1 MKSKLGSYVIGA
13 ATFNIKI
20 ADVESNKREIIRLIE
35 EAKEKKVNVLV
46 FQELT
51 LTSYTAQDLF
61 FHNELEEKTLK
72 AIDEIKEHVDDS
84 ILVFIGGPF
93 SVLSKR
99 FNVAFALFNKKV
111 VGIVPKSYLP
121 NYNEFYEKRWFKSA
135 FENEEKEVEFGGDKI
150 PFGNDLIFDLGEMKV
165 SCEICEDLWVMKSPS
180 IDHALGG
187 ANVIV
192 NLSASNELIA
202 KKDYRSDLVRM
213 QSAKLYCCYAYCS
226 GSFGESSQ
234 DLVFANHSLIAS
246 SGRMIVDSYDELG
259 LSSAIIDVEKLN
271 NDRNKYSSSFDTEI
285 KKMRYIKLDSSFVS
299 EVLPRQVKYP
309 FVVSDDKKRL
319 ARSKEIINLQAK
331 GLATRLYNS
340 HIEKVVIGISGGL
353 DSTLALLVCLEA
365 FKILK
370 KDRKDILALTL
381 PGFATSSK
389 TLDNALKLME
399 LSGISYEEIAIGEE
413 AKIHLKSLNHPDDV
427 YDVTYENTQAR
438 LRTMILMNYANY
450 HNGIVIGTG
459 DLSELALG
467 FCTYNGDHMSMYGV
481 NCSIPK
487 TLVKTLVKD
496 YGDMNEELR
505 DVLYSI
511 VDTPIS
517 PELVPSKDGKIAQKT
532 EEILGKYDLHDFF
545 LYHFIRNSFSKE
557 KIFELA
563 KATFDDVDEGYI
575 KKTLDLFFKRF
586 FTQQFKRSCIPDG
599 VKVGSVSLSPRGD
612 LRLSSDISYCN
623 SINEE

>member
-1 MKSKLGSYVIGA
+1 MKSKFGSYVVGA
-13 ATFNIKI
+13 AAFNIKI

-35 EAKEKKVNVLV
+35 EAKIKKVNVLV

-99 FNVAFALFNKKV
+99 FNVAFTLFNKKV

-135 FENEEKEVEFGGDKI
+135 FETEEKEVEFGGDKI

-612 LRLSSDISYCN
+612 LRLSSDIFYCN

>member
-1 MKSKLGSYVIGA
+1 MKSKFGSYVIGT

-99 FNVAFALFNKKV
+99 FNVAFTLFNKKV

-135 FENEEKEVEFGGDKI
+135 FETEEKEVEFGGDKI

-234 DLVFANHSLIAS
+234 DLVFANNSLIGS
-246 SGRMIVDSYDELG
+246 SGWMIVDSYDELG
-259 LSSAIIDVEKLN
+259 LLSAMIVVE
-271 NDRNKYSSSFDTEI
+271 
-285 KKMRYIKLDSSFVS
+285 
-299 EVLPRQVKYP
+299 
-309 FVVSDDKKRL
+309 
-319 ARSKEIINLQAK
+319 
-331 GLATRLYNS
+331 
-340 HIEKVVIGISGGL
+340 
-353 DSTLALLVCLEA
+353 
-365 FKILK
+365 
-370 KDRKDILALTL
+370 
-381 PGFATSSK
+381 
-389 TLDNALKLME
+389 
-399 LSGISYEEIAIGEE
+399 
-413 AKIHLKSLNHPDDV
+413 
-427 YDVTYENTQAR
+427 
-438 LRTMILMNYANY
+438 
-450 HNGIVIGTG
+450 
-459 DLSELALG
+459 
-467 FCTYNGDHMSMYGV
+467 
-481 NCSIPK
+481 
-487 TLVKTLVKD
+487 
-496 YGDMNEELR
+496 
-505 DVLYSI
+505 
-511 VDTPIS
+511 
-517 PELVPSKDGKIAQKT
+517 
-532 EEILGKYDLHDFF
+532 
-545 LYHFIRNSFSKE
+545 
-557 KIFELA
+557 
-563 KATFDDVDEGYI
+563 
-575 KKTLDLFFKRF
+575 
-586 FTQQFKRSCIPDG
+586 
-599 VKVGSVSLSPRGD
+599 
-612 LRLSSDISYCN
+612 
-623 SINEE
+623 

>member
-1 MKSKLGSYVIGA
+1 MKSKFGSYVVGA
-13 ATFNIKI
+13 AAFNIKI

-35 EAKEKKVNVLV
+35 EAKIKKVNVLV

-99 FNVAFALFNKKV
+99 FNVAFTLFNKKV

-135 FENEEKEVEFGGDKI
+135 FETEEKEVEFGGDKI

-496 YGDMNEELR
+496 YGDMNEELK

-575 KKTLDLFFKRF
+575 KKTLDLFLKRF

-612 LRLSSDISYCN
+612 LRLSSDIFYCN

>member
-1 MKSKLGSYVIGA
+1 MKSKFGSYVIGA
-13 ATFNIKI
+13 AAFNIKI

-35 EAKEKKVNVLV
+35 EAKIKKVNVLV

-135 FENEEKEVEFGGDKI
+135 FETEEKEVEFGGDKI

-612 LRLSSDISYCN
+612 LRLSSDIFYSN

>member
-1 MKSKLGSYVIGA
+1 
-13 ATFNIKI
+13 KI

-35 EAKEKKVNVLV
+35 EAKIKKVNVLV

-135 FENEEKEVEFGGDKI
+135 FETEEKEVEFGGDKI

-532 EEILGKYDLHDFF
+532 EDILGKYDLHDFF

>member
-1 MKSKLGSYVIGA
+1 MKSKFGSYVVGA
-13 ATFNIKI
+13 AAFNIKI

-35 EAKEKKVNVLV
+35 EAKIKKVNVLV

-135 FENEEKEVEFGGDKI
+135 FETEEKEVEFGGDKI

-271 NDRNKYSSSFDTEI
+271 NYRNKYSSSFDTEI

-612 LRLSSDISYCN
+612 LRLSSDIFYCN

>member
-1 MKSKLGSYVIGA
+1 M
-13 ATFNIKI
+13 
-20 ADVESNKREIIRLIE
+20 
-35 EAKEKKVNVLV
+35 
-46 FQELT
+46 
-51 LTSYTAQDLF
+51 
-61 FHNELEEKTLK
+61 
-72 AIDEIKEHVDDS
+72 
-84 ILVFIGGPF
+84 
-93 SVLSKR
+93 
-99 FNVAFALFNKKV
+99 
-111 VGIVPKSYLP
+111 
-121 NYNEFYEKRWFKSA
+121 
-135 FENEEKEVEFGGDKI
+135 
-150 PFGNDLIFDLGEMKV
+150 
-165 SCEICEDLWVMKSPS
+165 
-180 IDHALGG
+180 
-187 ANVIV
+187 
-192 NLSASNELIA
+192 
-202 KKDYRSDLVRM
+202 
-213 QSAKLYCCYAYCS
+213 
-226 GSFGESSQ
+226 
-234 DLVFANHSLIAS
+234 
-246 SGRMIVDSYDELG
+246 
-259 LSSAIIDVEKLN
+259 
-271 NDRNKYSSSFDTEI
+271 
-285 KKMRYIKLDSSFVS
+285 
-299 EVLPRQVKYP
+299 
-309 FVVSDDKKRL
+309 
-319 ARSKEIINLQAK
+319 
-331 GLATRLYNS
+331 
-340 HIEKVVIGISGGL
+340 IGISGGL

-438 LRTMILMNYANY
+438 LRTMILMNYANS

-517 PELVPSKDGKIAQKT
+517 PELVPSKDGNIAQKT

-612 LRLSSDISYCN
+612 LRLSSDISYFN

>member
-1 MKSKLGSYVIGA
+1 MKSKFGSYVIGT

-35 EAKEKKVNVLV
+35 EAKIKKVNVLV

-99 FNVAFALFNKKV
+99 FNVAFTLFNKKV

-135 FENEEKEVEFGGDKI
+135 FETEEKEVEFGGDKI

-271 NDRNKYSSSFDTEI
+271 NDRNKYSSSFDTET
-285 KKMRYIKLDSSFVS
+285 KKMRYVKLDSSFVS

-563 KATFDDVDEGYI
+563 KATFDDVDECYI

-612 LRLSSDISYCN
+612 LRLSSDISYFN

>member
-1 MKSKLGSYVIGA
+1 MKSKFGSYVIGA
-13 ATFNIKI
+13 ATFSIKI

-99 FNVAFALFNKKV
+99 FNVAFTLFNKKV

-135 FENEEKEVEFGGDKI
+135 FETEEKEVEFGGDKI

-381 PGFATSSK
+381 PGFATSSR

-517 PELVPSKDGKIAQKT
+517 PELVPSKDGNIAQKT

>member
-1 MKSKLGSYVIGA
+1 MKSKFGSYVIGTV
-13 ATFNIKI
+13 TFNIKI

-99 FNVAFALFNKKV
+99 FNVAFTLFNKKV

-135 FENEEKEVEFGGDKI
+135 FETEEKEVEFGGDKI

-612 LRLSSDISYCN
+612 LRLSSDISYFN

>member
-1 MKSKLGSYVIGA
+1 MKSKFGSYVIGA
-13 ATFNIKI
+13 ATFSIKI

-35 EAKEKKVNVLV
+35 EAKIKKVNVLV

-135 FENEEKEVEFGGDKI
+135 FETEEKEVEFGGDKI

>member
-1 MKSKLGSYVIGA
+1 
-13 ATFNIKI
+13 
-20 ADVESNKREIIRLIE
+20 
-35 EAKEKKVNVLV
+35 
-46 FQELT
+46 
-51 LTSYTAQDLF
+51 
-61 FHNELEEKTLK
+61 
-72 AIDEIKEHVDDS
+72 
-84 ILVFIGGPF
+84 
-93 SVLSKR
+93 
-99 FNVAFALFNKKV
+99 
-111 VGIVPKSYLP
+111 
-121 NYNEFYEKRWFKSA
+121 
-135 FENEEKEVEFGGDKI
+135 
-150 PFGNDLIFDLGEMKV
+150 MKV

-309 FVVSDDKKRL
+309 FVVSHDKKRL

-340 HIEKVVIGISGGL
+340 HIEKDVIGISGGL

-381 PGFATSSK
+381 PGFATSSR

-612 LRLSSDISYCN
+612 LRLSSDISYFN

>member
-1 MKSKLGSYVIGA
+1 MKSKFGSYVIGA
-13 ATFNIKI
+13 ATFSIKI

-35 EAKEKKVNVLV
+35 EAKIKKVNVLV

-135 FENEEKEVEFGGDKI
+135 FETEEKEVEFGGDKI

-271 NDRNKYSSSFDTEI
+271 NDRNKYSSSFDTET
-285 KKMRYIKLDSSFVS
+285 KKMRYVKLDSSFVS

>member
-1 MKSKLGSYVIGA
+1 MKSKCGSYVVGA

-20 ADVESNKREIIRLIE
+20 ADVESNKREVIRLIE
-35 EAKEKKVNVLV
+35 EAKIKKVNVLV

-99 FNVAFALFNKKV
+99 FNVAFTLFNKKV

-135 FENEEKEVEFGGDKI
+135 FETEEKEVEFGGEKI

-271 NDRNKYSSSFDTEI
+271 NDRNKYSSSFDTET

-612 LRLSSDISYCN
+612 LRLSSDISYFN